1 MAGRVDGN
9 MVLAKSLTGHNPTAA
24 NSDVELI
31 KDYYRLQILFNQIL
45 FQLKPP
51 MTLYS
56 DADFENFIYSMP
68 NLLTVSSAITNDT
81 TFYYDSDSTP
91 FYYTYSDLF
100 RYNENLVPNYRT
112 FSTTLI
118 NTLTQAVTEYYKI
131 KTLENEN
138 LTLLSYKEI
147 LEDRTKLLEYISEIQ
162 KTAYLFSAEAT
173 YTNNLEIKLWYQ
185 IYLER
190 HGAPGDG
197 VFDSALLGEIIEE
210 LVLSGQVSQDELIY

>member
-1 MAGRVDGN
+1 MSGRVDGN
-9 MVLAKSLTGHNPTAA
+9 SIFAKSLTGHSATST
-24 NSDVELI
+24 NSDVKII

-51 MTLYS
+51 MVLYS
-56 DADFENFIYSMP
+56 TSDFENFIYSMP
-68 NLLTVSSAITNDT
+68 NLLTVSSAITNDN
-81 TFYYDSDSTP
+81 TFYYDNSTTP

-100 RYNENLVPNYRT
+100 QYNENVVSNYRA

-118 NTLTQAVTEYYKI
+118 DTLTQAVTEYYKI
-131 KTLENEN
+131 KTLESEN
-138 LTLLSYKEI
+138 ITLRSYKEI
-147 LEDRTKLLEYISEIQ
+147 LEDRTKLLQYISEIQ

-197 VFDSALLGEIIEE
+197 VFDSELLGEIIEE

>member
-9 MVLAKSLTGHNPTAA
+9 TVLAKSLTGHSATAA
-24 NSDVELI
+24 NNDVQII

-56 DADFENFIYSMP
+56 DADFDNFIYSMP

-81 TFYYDSDSTP
+81 TFYY
-91 FYYTYSDLF
+91 TYSDLF
-100 RYNENLVPNYRT
+100 RYNENLVSNYRT

-118 NTLTQAVTEYYKI
+118 NTLTQAVTEYYTI
-131 KTLENEN
+131 KNFENEN
-138 LTLLSYKEI
+138 LSLLSYKEI

-190 HGAPGDG
+190 YGAPGDG

>member
-1 MAGRVDGN
+1 M
-9 MVLAKSLTGHNPTAA
+9 
-24 NSDVELI
+24 
-31 KDYYRLQILFNQIL
+31 
-45 FQLKPP
+45 
-51 MTLYS
+51 
-56 DADFENFIYSMP
+56 
-68 NLLTVSSAITNDT
+68 
-81 TFYYDSDSTP
+81 
-91 FYYTYSDLF
+91 
-100 RYNENLVPNYRT
+100 
-112 FSTTLI
+112 
-118 NTLTQAVTEYYKI
+118 
-131 KTLENEN
+131 
-138 LTLLSYKEI
+138 SYKEI